1 MKQWRKW
8 GFRKQEEGKVA
19 SHRSGDAC
27 REISL
32 WLGLQNRKYFSPEL
46 ESGPYDDHSRTKE
59 HAANK
64 ILLHTR
70 IHTHTKKKIY
80 NWQINSKY
88 KCSTTLETNSSP

>member
-19 SHRSGDAC
+19 SHRSSDAR

-32 WLGLQNRKYFSPEL
+32 WNDLQNRKYFRVL
-46 ESGPYDDHSRTKE
+46 KYGSGPYDDHSRTKE
-59 HAANK
+59 HDANK

-70 IHTHTKKKIY
+70 IHTHTHTHTHTHKD
-80 NWQINSKY
+80 
-88 KCSTTLETNSSP
+88 L